1 MAETKENSLSKAF
14 VGFVLERASAA
25 PKIKDTGFVAR
36 MKRAD
41 NPDLEYQVWN
51 ILLKFN
57 VDIEF
62 AARRLPFCLIGAALC
77 RRQPEK
83 DGIFGLGASL
93 RSCFGDDED
102 QGSIRLRRLL
112 ACQTTEE
119 VCRIVRPMLSLITV
133 KATKPLCFATLLD
146 ELLYFE
152 SNGQERIKRRWTRD
166 FYSLSNEPKA
176 AEGEAS

>member
-112 ACQTTEE
+112 ANDRRGMPYFAPDAFPHHGKGYKT
-119 VCRIVRPMLSLITV
+119 SLFCYIAGRTPV
-133 KATKPLCFATLLD
+133 F
-146 ELLYFE
+146 
-152 SNGQERIKRRWTRD
+152 
-166 FYSLSNEPKA
+166 
-176 AEGEAS
+176 

>member
-102 QGSIRLRRLL
+102 QGSIRL
-112 ACQTTEE
+112 T
-119 VCRIVRPMLSLITV
+119 
-133 KATKPLCFATLLD
+133 
-146 ELLYFE
+146 
-152 SNGQERIKRRWTRD
+152 
-166 FYSLSNEPKA
+166 
-176 AEGEAS
+176 

>member
-119 VCRIVRPMLSLITV
+119 VCRILLLCPQMQCLSGKLT
-133 KATKPLCFATLLD
+133 
-146 ELLYFE
+146 
-152 SNGQERIKRRWTRD
+152 NHR
-166 FYSLSNEPKA
+166 
-176 AEGEAS
+176 

>member
-14 VGFVLERASAA
+14 VRFVLDQVNAA
-25 PKIKDTGFVAR
+25 PQTKDTGFVAR

-51 ILLKFN
+51 ILLGFN
-57 VDIEF
+57 IDIEF
-62 AARRLPFCLIGAALC
+62 AARRLPFCLIRAALC

-102 QGSIRLRRLL
+102 QGSMRLRRLL

-119 VCRIVRPMLSLITV
+119 ACRILRPMLSLITA
-133 KATKPLCFATLLD
+133 KAAKPLCFATLLE

-152 SNGQERIKRRWTRD
+152 SNGQERIKMRWARV
-166 FYSLSNEPKA
+166 FYSLPNEPKA
-176 AEGEAS
+176 AEGDAS

>member
-1 MAETKENSLSKAF
+1 
-14 VGFVLERASAA
+14 
-25 PKIKDTGFVAR
+25 

-51 ILLKFN
+51 ILLGFN
-57 VDIEF
+57 IDIEF

-93 RSCFGDDED
+93 RSCFGDDEA

-119 VCRIVRPMLSLITV
+119 ACRILRPMLSLITRRLRNRSASPRCWRNSCIL
-133 KATKPLCFATLLD
+133 KAMARAHQNALGP
-146 ELLYFE
+146 
-152 SNGQERIKRRWTRD
+152 
-166 FYSLSNEPKA
+166 
-176 AEGEAS
+176 

>member
-25 PKIKDTGFVAR
+25 PKIKDTGFGAR

-77 RRQPEK
+77 RRQAYVYA
-83 DGIFGLGASL
+83 ASSPVK
-93 RSCFGDDED
+93 RPKRYAVFCARCFP
-102 QGSIRLRRLL
+102 SSR
-112 ACQTTEE
+112 
-119 VCRIVRPMLSLITV
+119 
-133 KATKPLCFATLLD
+133 
-146 ELLYFE
+146 
-152 SNGQERIKRRWTRD
+152 
-166 FYSLSNEPKA
+166 
-176 AEGEAS
+176 